1 VSLDTAYRSRSIS
14 TFVYDALLWIS
25 GLYTGGLERQWT
37 SLYRFLFALLTTFW
51 LLFIRVFLVRAS
63 VPCSIMLV

>member
-1 VSLDTAYRSRSIS
+1 MAYRSRSILA
-14 TFVYDALLWIS
+14 FVNDALRWIS

-63 VPCSIMLV
+63 VPCRIMLV

>member
-1 VSLDTAYRSRSIS
+1 MAYRSRSILA
-14 TFVYDALLWIS
+14 FVNDTLRWIS

>member
-1 VSLDTAYRSRSIS
+1 MAYRSRSILA
-14 TFVYDALLWIS
+14 FVNDALRWIS

-63 VPCSIMLV
+63 VPCRIMIV

>member
-1 VSLDTAYRSRSIS
+1 MAYRSRPILA
-14 TFVYDALLWIS
+14 FVNDALRWIS

-37 SLYRFLFALLTTFW
+37 SLYRLLFALLTTFW

-63 VPCSIMLV
+63 VPCRIMLV

>member
-1 VSLDTAYRSRSIS
+1 MAYRSRSILA
-14 TFVYDALLWIS
+14 FVNDTLRWIS
-25 GLYTGGLERQWT
+25 GLYTGGLERRWT
-37 SLYRFLFALLTTFW
+37 SLYRFLFVLLTTFW

>member
-1 VSLDTAYRSRSIS
+1 MAYRSRSILA
-14 TFVYDALLWIS
+14 FVNDALRWIS